1 MSLPEAALRTLALL
15 STALLLGTPDRVLN
29 GQTKTVASTQG
40 GVGVKRMEIESSAW
54 NGRKTIRQRM
64 VIRATSTG
72 HAAKDRRVD
81 SDAIRELVALL
92 NAPPLP
98 LNLKALGINQ
108 DWLRQNGFNDE
119 AGFLKTVNQ
128 YYSDSVILDDD
139 AEFRLELVQEDGSRI
154 WLRSSQ
160 SHAYRIPWRITTP
173 TKEFETY
180 NAAVSQ
186 AVIRLLPDGF
196 VNRLRIGGMPH
207 GRGFSYEIG
216 ATSTHFPR

>member
-128 YYSDSVILDDD
+128 YYSDSVIWMTMRNSGLNLCKRTVPGSGYGLLNLMRTG
-139 AEFRLELVQEDGSRI
+139 FRGESLLRRRNSRLTTPPLARQSYAGSR
-154 WLRSSQ
+154 
-160 SHAYRIPWRITTP
+160 RIREPLTDWR
-173 TKEFETY
+173 Y
-180 NAAVSQ
+180 AARPGLQ
-186 AVIRLLPDGF
+186 L
-196 VNRLRIGGMPH
+196 
-207 GRGFSYEIG
+207 
-216 ATSTHFPR
+216 

>member
-128 YYSDSVILDDD
+128 YYSDSVIWMTMRNSGLNLCK
-139 AEFRLELVQEDGSRI
+139 RTVPGSGYG
-154 WLRSSQ
+154 LL
-160 SHAYRIPWRITTP
+160 
-173 TKEFETY
+173 
-180 NAAVSQ
+180 NL
-186 AVIRLLPDGF
+186 IR
-196 VNRLRIGGMPH
+196 
-207 GRGFSYEIG
+207 
-216 ATSTHFPR
+216 T